1 MMPDRP
7 RLERVEVEAYTVPTD
22 YPEADGTMAWTS
34 TTMVLATVHAGGS
47 AGLGYTY
54 AHKAAAVLIR
64 KELADIVVGGD
75 AMDVPAAWQAMVN
88 AVRNLGRPGEA
99 LMAIAAVDHALWD
112 LKARLLGIP
121 LIDLWGRARDA
132 TPVYGSGGFTSYP
145 LERLRAQLSG
155 WVEQGIPRVKMK
167 VGSDPGQDPSRVR
180 AAREAVGAETV
191 LMVDGN
197 GAYRRKQAL
206 ALAERFADED
216 VGWFEEPVSS
226 DDLEGLRL
234 LRDRAPAGMAIAAG
248 EYGWDLWYFRRML
261 EAGAVDVLQ
270 VDTTRC
276 GGFTGFMQ
284 AAALCRAYGVPVSAH
299 TAPTLHAHVCAALKN
314 VWHIEYFHDHAR
326 IEDMLFEGSPR
337 PEQGTLR
344 PDPSRPGLG
353 LTLRRADA
361 ERYHA

>member
-1 MMPDRP
+1 MPERA
-7 RLERVEVEAYTVPTD
+7 RVERVEVDAYTVPTD
-22 YPEADGTMAWTS
+22 FPEADGTMNWTS
-34 TTMVLATVHAGGS
+34 TTLVLATVHAGGQV
-47 AGLGYTY
+47 GLGYTY
-54 AHKAAAVLIR
+54 AHKASAALIR
-64 KELADIVVGGD
+64 DALADVVVGAD
-75 AMDVPAAWQAMVN
+75 ALDVPATWQAMVN

-112 LKARLLGIP
+112 VKARILGIA
-121 LIDLWGRARDA
+121 LIDLWGCARDA

-145 LERLRAQLSG
+145 VERLQAQLSG
-155 WVEQGIPRVKMK
+155 WVERGIPRVKMK
-167 VGSDPGQDPSRVR
+167 VGSNPEQDPTRVH
-180 AAREAVGAETV
+180 AARQAVGADTV

-206 ALAERFADED
+206 DLAERFADED
-216 VGWFEEPVSS
+216 VSWFEEPVSS

-234 LRDRAPAGMAIAAG
+234 LRDRAPAGMAITAG
-248 EYGWDLWYFRRML
+248 EYGWDVWYFRRML

-284 AAALCRAYGVPVSAH
+284 ASALCRAFGVPVSAH
-299 TAPTLHAHVCAALKN
+299 TAPTLHAHVCAALNN

-326 IEDMLFEGSPR
+326 IEEMLFDGSLK
-337 PEQGTLR
+337 PEQGELR
-344 PDPSRPGLG
+344 PDPSSPGLG

-361 ERYHA
+361 EKYHV

>member
-1 MMPDRP
+1 MTE
-7 RLERVEVEAYTVPTD
+7 RLRVERLAVDAYTVPTD
-22 YPEADGTMAWTS
+22 FPEADGTIAWTS
-34 TTMVLATVHAGGS
+34 TTLVLATTHAGGRV
-47 AGLGYTY
+47 GIGYTY
-54 AHKAAAVLIR
+54 AHKAAAVLIHD
-64 KELADIVVGGD
+64 KLAEVVIGAD
-75 AMDVPAAWQAMVN
+75 ALDVPAAWRSMVD

-112 LKARLLGIP
+112 LKARILDVS

-132 TPVYGSGGFTSYP
+132 TPIYGSGGFTSYP
-145 LERLRAQLSG
+145 LERLRAQLAG

-167 VGSDPGQDPSRVR
+167 VGGDPDKDPRRVG
-180 AAREAVGAETV
+180 AARDAVGPETV

-206 ALAERFADED
+206 ALAERFAEED
-216 VGWFEEPVSS
+216 VSWFEEPVSS

-248 EYGWDLWYFRRML
+248 EYGWDAWYFRRML
-261 EAGAVDVLQ
+261 DAGAVDVLQ

-276 GGFTGFMQ
+276 GGFSGFFQ
-284 AAALCRAYGVPVSAH
+284 ASALCAAYGVPVSAH
-299 TAPTLHAHVCAALKN
+299 TAPSLHAHVCAALPD

-326 IEDMLFEGSPR
+326 IEEMLFDGFLK
-337 PEQGTLR
+337 PEHGTLR
-344 PDPSRPGLG
+344 PDPSRSGLG

-361 ERYHA
+361 EKYHA